1 MMENLEKK
9 LLERD
14 IKPTAVRLLVLRAL
28 TDTKFAVS
36 LTDLEAKLD
45 TVDKSSIFR
54 TLTLFQAHHVV
65 HSIIDGS
72 GQTKYALCPSGCHCG
87 NNEGPDSEDW
97 HIHFSC
103 EECHRTFC
111 MRGLSVPKVQLP
123 NGFVLKNA
131 NYVLIGLC
139 PECAAKHHKNNK

>member
-1 MMENLEKK
+1 MKDLEQILKD
-9 LLERD
+9 RD

-28 TDTKFAVS
+28 SETAFAVS
-36 LTDLEAKLD
+36 LTDLEAQLD

-65 HSIIDGS
+65 HSIMDGS
-72 GQTKYALCPSGCHCG
+72 GQTKYALCPVGCHCG
-87 NNEGPDSEDW
+87 MNEESGLEDL

-111 MRGLSVPKVQLP
+111 MRGLSIPQVQLP
-123 NGFVLKNA
+123 SGFVLKNA

-139 PECAAKHHKNNK
+139 PECAAKHHKK

>member
-1 MMENLEKK
+1 MNDLEKT
-9 LLERD
+9 LLDRE

-28 TDTKFAVS
+28 QDSQFAVS
-36 LTDLEAKLD
+36 LTDLEAQLG

-54 TLTLFQAHHVV
+54 TLTLFQSHHLV
-65 HSIIDGS
+65 HSVSDGI
-72 GQTKYALCPSGCHCG
+72 GQTKFALCPPGCHCG
-87 NNEGPDSEDW
+87 KNGDSDLEDL

-111 MRGLSVPKVQLP
+111 LRGLSVPHVNLP
-123 NGFVLKNA
+123 EGFILKNA

-139 PECAAKHHKNNK
+139 PECAAKHHNKKSE